1 MNRGLANPVG
11 SSVPYPT
18 SRYAIMYLSLI
29 PTDFQV
35 LKRLSKAPI
44 KKRLSKA
51 FSTLEFKIFIFH
63 GKIVLLS
70 IFRDFF
76 FQA

>member
-29 PTDFQV
+29 PTDFQESFFNPRV
-35 LKRLSKAPI
+35 QDFHFSW
-44 KKRLSKA
+44 KKCVY
-51 FSTLEFKIFIFH
+51 FQFE
-63 GKIVLLS
+63 G
-70 IFRDFF
+70 FF
-76 FQA
+76 CQA